1 MRTVC
6 MYCGKKIDKNDGIRV
21 PAIVNNEHGSFYY
34 CSAKCLGNGLTIKC
48 EGAFYYCSSKCLGDD
63 LCIKADTIVNL
74 DLTDEQFSK
83 IADILAD

>member
-1 MRTVC
+1 MKIRC
-6 MYCGKKIDKNDGIRV
+6 KYCGKVIDTNDAIRV
-21 PAIVNNEHGSFYY
+21 PVVVNNEHGSFYY

-48 EGAFYYCSSKCLGDD
+48 DGA
-63 LCIKADTIVNL
+63 IVDL